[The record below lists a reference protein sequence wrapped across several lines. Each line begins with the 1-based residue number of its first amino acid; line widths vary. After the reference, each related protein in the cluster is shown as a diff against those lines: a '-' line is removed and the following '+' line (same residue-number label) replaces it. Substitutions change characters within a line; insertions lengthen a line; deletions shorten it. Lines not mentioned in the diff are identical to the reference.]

1 MNSVVAFS
9 RAPFAHESTRSFEN
23 KHPAGGVFHAPSFD
37 DAGNVYV
44 ADVWESVDALNAF
57 AQTALMP
64 TFAKH
69 NIAPPTV
76 SVYPTHD
83 VLAYASVDKYQASM
97 SLRLRIERTVV
108 SQPTIP

>member
-1 MNSVVAFS
+1 VNSVVAFS

-23 KHPAGGVFHAPSFD
+23 KHPAGGVFHAASFD
-37 DAGNVYV
+37 DAGDVHV
-44 ADVWESVDALNAF
+44 ADVWESVDALSAF

-64 TFAKH
+64 AFAKH

-76 SVYPTHD
+76 SVYPTHE
-83 VLAYASVDKYQASM
+83 VLAYASVDKYQASI